1 MLKLSVVLAVILVF
15 GAASLDASHCCSK
28 TGASGGKSTA
38 CGAKGARC
46 KLGTQAYTFKEF
58 TLFEAIDKAKQLE
71 LEFVEIFQGQ
81 RLSSEHPD
89 VKSNH
94 EMPLSLIAKLKNK
107 LDDAGVKA
115 LAYGVVKLGKDEA
128 ECRKIFDFAKV
139 MGMTTI
145 TAEPPEEALP
155 MIDKLANEYRI
166 NVAIHNH
173 PKPSHYWNPET
184 VLKAVQGRSKRIGAC
199 ADTGHWV
206 RSGLDPVE
214 CLKKL
219 EGRVLWSHF
228 KDLNEKDRHAH
239 DVPWG
244 TGVGNAKA
252 QLAEL
257 CRQGFSGGISI
268 EYEHNWKNSMPEIA
282 KCVAFFR
289 ATCKELCA
297 AKKK

>member
-1 MLKLSVVLAVILVF
+1 MLKLSVVLAVMLGF
-15 GAASLDASHCCSK
+15 SATSLGAPGCCSK
-28 TGASGGKSTA
+28 PGASGGKGTPGCS
-38 CGAKGARC
+38 GSARC
-46 KLGTQAYTFKEF
+46 MLGTQAYTFKEF
-58 TLFEAIDKAKQLE
+58 TLFEAIDKAKQLG
-71 LEFVEIFQGQ
+71 LEFIEIFPGQ
-81 RLSSEHPD
+81 RLSPELSD

-107 LDDAGVKA
+107 LDDASLKA
-115 LAYGVVKLGKDEA
+115 LAYGVVRLDNDEA
-128 ECRKIFDFAKV
+128 ECRKVFDFAKV

-155 MIDKLANEYRI
+155 LIDKLANEYRI

-184 VLKAVQGRSKRIGAC
+184 VLKAIQGCGKRIGAC

-219 EGRVLWSHF
+219 DGRILWSHF
-228 KDLNEKDRHAH
+228 KDLNEKARDAH

-257 CRQGFSGGISI
+257 CRQGFSGGVAV
-268 EYEHNWKNSMPEIA
+268 EYEYNWKHSVPEIA

-297 AKKK
+297 AKEK

>member
-1 MLKLSVVLAVILVF
+1 MLKLSVVLAVMLGF
-15 GAASLDASHCCSK
+15 GAASLGAPGCCPKSK
-28 TGASGGKSTA
+28 ASGGKGTPGCPGS
-38 CGAKGARC
+38 ARC

-58 TLFEAIDKAKQLE
+58 TLFETIDKAKQLE
-71 LEFVEIFQGQ
+71 LEFVEIFPGQ
-81 RLSSEHPD
+81 RLSLEQPG
-89 VKSNH
+89 VKTDH
-94 EMPLSLIAKLKNK
+94 EMPRPLIAKLKNK

-115 LAYGVVKLGKDEA
+115 LAYGVVRLSKDEA

-173 PKPSHYWNPET
+173 PKPKHYWDPET
-184 VLKAVQGRSKRIGAC
+184 VLKAIQGRSKRIGAC

-228 KDLNEKDRHAH
+228 KDLNKKARDAH

-244 TGVGNAKA
+244 TGVGNAKG

-257 CRQGFSGGISI
+257 CRQGFSGGISV
-268 EYEHNWKNSMPEIA
+268 EYEHNWKDSVSEIA
-282 KCVAFFR
+282 QCVAFFR